1 MNTRNDASLPQPTAP
16 NLVFHPST
24 VTQGALVSVTSGMQM
39 WSQSTPQVT
48 DSSGRFIQLPRQAIL
63 MTNIAGA
70 ANSTASGTNTSASS
84 AFIRTPVSSIATA
97 SPGATPLIFAAS
109 TPDGTALVRAP
120 LPTQLVTSQLAP
132 SASATPPL
140 TSFVLGTPSG
150 TPTSATVVVSNVGTP
165 AVAAAAALTTSSPT
179 QPAPI
184 AITSSHSASAV
195 LDQAQPPPSSPM
207 PKVVSFQ
214 SVAVES
220 PGSQTVTPTPPSQD
234 STAAEVAPPAPTQV
248 HFKKISIVS
257 VCAPASA
264 AEQRDK
270 KTFYSQLQALVERI
284 PRRDLLIVAEDW
296 NGRAGR
302 VDSTKSNLI
311 SRFGLCSRCENDETA
326 KICGSEPSVTS
337 TGFQHRNK
345 HLLTWYSND
354 GHGSAAG
361 FISVYSNSDA
371 SQSMVFTAKSLSDL
385 VKETDPDLQ
394 LDDETEEALMQL
406 SEEFVENVAEKAIR
420 LAIHRGSPVVEAKDV
435 KFTLDRDWNIFV
447 PGFPS
452 SEKTWKRPFVLQA
465 HKQRLA
471 YAKKQLK
478 RT

>member
-97 SPGATPLIFAAS
+97 SPSATPLIFAAS

-234 STAAEVAPPAPTQV
+234 STAAEVAPPAPTQ
-248 HFKKISIVS
+248 
-257 VCAPASA
+257 
-264 AEQRDK
+264 
-270 KTFYSQLQALVERI
+270 
-284 PRRDLLIVAEDW
+284 
-296 NGRAGR
+296 
-302 VDSTKSNLI
+302 
-311 SRFGLCSRCENDETA
+311 
-326 KICGSEPSVTS
+326 
-337 TGFQHRNK
+337 
-345 HLLTWYSND
+345 
-354 GHGSAAG
+354 
-361 FISVYSNSDA
+361 SVYSNSDA

>member
-1 MNTRNDASLPQPTAP
+1 MNARSDAPLPQPTAQ

-24 VTQGALVSVTSGMQM
+24 VTQGALVGVTSGMQM
-39 WSQSTPQVT
+39 WSQPTP
-48 DSSGRFIQLPRQAIL
+48 QAIL

-70 ANSTASGTNTSASS
+70 ANSPTGGTNTTVNN
-84 AFIRTPVSSIATA
+84 AFIRTPVSSMATA

-109 TPDGTALVRAP
+109 TPDGTGLVRAP
-120 LPTQLVTSQLAP
+120 LPTQIVTSQLA
-132 SASATPPL
+132 SAASATPPL
-140 TSFVLGTPSG
+140 TSFVLGTPSA
-150 TPTSATVVVSNVGTP
+150 TPTSAAIVVSNISTP
-165 AVAAAAALTTSSPT
+165 ATAAATTSNTT
-179 QPAPI
+179 QPAPVT
-184 AITSSHSASAV
+184 ITSSQSASTV

-220 PGSQTVTPTPPSQD
+220 PGTQSVAPTPPSQD
-234 STAAEVAPPAPTQV
+234 SAAVAEVAPPAP
-248 HFKKISIVS
+248 
-257 VCAPASA
+257 
-264 AEQRDK
+264 
-270 KTFYSQLQALVERI
+270 AL
-284 PRRDLLIVAEDW
+284 
-296 NGRAGR
+296 
-302 VDSTKSNLI
+302 
-311 SRFGLCSRCENDETA
+311 
-326 KICGSEPSVTS
+326 
-337 TGFQHRNK
+337 
-345 HLLTWYSND
+345 
-354 GHGSAAG
+354 
-361 FISVYSNSDA
+361 SVYSNSDA

-435 KFTLDRDWNIFV
+435 KFSLDRDWNIFV

-471 YAKKQLK
+471 IAKKQLK